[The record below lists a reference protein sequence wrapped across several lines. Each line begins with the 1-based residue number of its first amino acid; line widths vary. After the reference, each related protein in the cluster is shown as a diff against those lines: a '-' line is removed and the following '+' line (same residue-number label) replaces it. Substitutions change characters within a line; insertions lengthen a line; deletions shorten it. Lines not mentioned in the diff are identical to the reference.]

1 MIDPDHLPLALSL
14 TIYKIADIKI
24 PILINLYPNPIPLI
38 QHQLALVNL
47 SLRAD
52 DDSLAVSLAVDYGA
66 DVELVLVD
74 GYPRA
79 AEVFQV
85 GKGSGVEGQG
95 LETYEVI
102 WDIFMREIDQFCELS
117 LFFGDLG
124 TELL

>member
-1 MIDPDHLPLALSL
+1 MEAQAIWFSFFPTPHKILKATLLIFLMIDPDHLPLALSL

-38 QHQLALVNL
+38 QHQLTLVYL

-85 GKGSGVEGQG
+85 GKGSRVEGQG
-95 LETYEVI
+95 LETYEV
-102 WDIFMREIDQFCELS
+102 L
-117 LFFGDLG
+117 
-124 TELL
+124 